1 MVERVA
7 QLKKHMRPGRT
18 YRRAE
23 LLRLPFSSSLDRDLR
38 VLVAAGEVEKVGGG
52 LYFRPRSSRFGTLPA
67 DRGSLLR
74 SFLKSEDFLVM
85 SLNSYNALGVGTTQL
100 YNLQLVY
107 NHKRDGRMELDGM
120 NYYFIKSRQ
129 FPRKPTKEFLFVD
142 LVNNLHLLAEDTVEI
157 KERLAQTLSGD
168 LLEKVRKL
176 AGKYGTARSLKFFDA
191 LARGRRGSHG

>member
-1 MVERVA
+1 
-7 QLKKHMRPGRT
+7 
-18 YRRAE
+18 
-23 LLRLPFSSSLDRDLR
+23 
-38 VLVAAGEVEKVGGG
+38 
-52 LYFRPRSSRFGTLPA
+52 
-67 DRGSLLR
+67 
-74 SFLKSEDFLVM
+74 M

-191 LARGRRGSHG
+191 LAHGRRGSHG